1 MLERYFIPLVPY
13 LVAALGLLVCLYWTV
28 TAETEIRRLKSKV
41 GARRKPEAEAA
52 HEIEA
57 KLAELSE
64 RMRDAEDRA
73 GVLAPSLP
81 PRSSLNVG
89 KRTQVLRLSRRGE
102 PPEKIAALLGMPIRE
117 VELLLKVHALAAQAG
132 TN

>member
-28 TAETEIRRLKSKV
+28 TAESEIRRLKAKV
-41 GARRKPEAEAA
+41 GGRRKPEAGVA

-57 KLAELSE
+57 KLAELND
-64 RMRDAEDRA
+64 RVRDAEERA
-73 GVLAPSLP
+73 GMYVPSLP
-81 PRSSLNVG
+81 PRSSLNVS

-102 PPEKIAALLGMPIRE
+102 PPEKIAALLGLPIRE
-117 VELLLKVHALAAQAG
+117 VELLLKVHALAAQAA